1 VTRHG
6 TNLSLVTR
14 HLSLLLDL
22 GVFHQPAIGMSM
34 LDVIN
39 TIVPVFLVILL
50 GYFLHAKELLPSPI
64 VGPLNRLVFY
74 LAIPAM
80 IFREISRVSFAAY
93 FSPFVLAATLA
104 PIFMVFLRSR

>member
-1 VTRHG
+1 
-6 TNLSLVTR
+6 
-14 HLSLLLDL
+14 
-22 GVFHQPAIGMSM
+22 M
-34 LDVIN
+34 LDVVN

-50 GYFLHAKELLPSPI
+50 GYFLHAKELFPSPI

-93 FSPFVLAATLA
+93 CRRA
-104 PIFMVFLRSR
+104 LRRAGKSGKILSSD